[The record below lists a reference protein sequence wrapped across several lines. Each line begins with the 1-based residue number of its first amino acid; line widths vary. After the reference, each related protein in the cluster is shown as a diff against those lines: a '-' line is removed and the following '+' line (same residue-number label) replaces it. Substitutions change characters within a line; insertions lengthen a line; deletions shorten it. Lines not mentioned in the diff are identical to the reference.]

1 MSCHDAPGRTTNRNA
16 ERYRKN
22 ICSRGNHQFRIRRVF
37 SGFAGTLPDMD
48 TLTDDLCYQA
58 LKTRDAR
65 FDGRFY
71 TAVLTTGIFCR
82 PICPAVTPKRGNVR
96 FYSSAEAAMANGFR
110 PCLRCRPEAAPGSP
124 ASAGVHTTVARAVRL
139 VDEGVLDHGSV
150 SELAERLGI
159 TDRYLRQLY
168 KRHTGATPQQHAQA
182 RRLLRARQLIVDS
195 NLSMTEIA
203 DIAGFSSLRRFN
215 HTLKEA
221 YGNAPTAF
229 RRGLKAVDSTT
240 QRSAGDPFL
249 PRHDDLVLVLRA
261 RPPFDSEQLLTF
273 FRARAIPGLEAA
285 GPQHYARSL
294 CIGGQPGLVICR
306 PCADPPGVQVILR
319 GPARQAILEVSA
331 RVRRLL
337 DLDADL
343 PGISEHLGRDPMLR
357 PLINK
362 YPGLRVPGSW
372 DRFEF
377 AVRAILGQQVSIT
390 AARTLAG
397 RLVARYGAPVPDDLA
412 AGTGI
417 THLFPK
423 PEDLTNQPLNQLGM
437 PGSRADTLSRVA
449 ARFAEPGFAELDGDA
464 LLEQLTAMRGIGPWT
479 LHYLA
484 LRGLGDPDAFPASDL
499 GILKASSQL
508 GGPQDAKALTQH
520 AERWRPWRA
529 YAAQYLWTS
538 LITHPS
544 RQETTP

>member
-1 MSCHDAPGRTTNRNA
+1 MN
-16 ERYRKN
+16 
-22 ICSRGNHQFRIRRVF
+22 
-37 SGFAGTLPDMD
+37 

-96 FYSSAEAAMANGFR
+96 FYPSAEVAMANGFR
-110 PCLRCRPEAAPGSP
+110 PCMRCRPEAAPGSP

-139 VDEGVLDHGSV
+139 VNEGALDTGSV
-150 SELAERLGI
+150 SDLAARLGI

-203 DIAGFSSLRRFN
+203 DIAGFGSLRRFN
-215 HTLKEA
+215 HSMKQA

-229 RRGLKAVDSTT
+229 RRGPGLSGSTT
-240 QRSAGDPFL
+240 RRSLDDPFT
-249 PRHDDLVLVLRA
+249 PARDDLVLFLQARA
-261 RPPFDSEQLLTF
+261 PFNSETLLAF
-273 FRARAIPGLEAA
+273 FRARAIPGLETV
-285 GPQHYARSL
+285 GEEHYARSL

-306 PCADPPGVQVILR
+306 PQTEPPGVQVILR

-331 RVRRLL
+331 RVRRLF

-343 PGISEHLGRDPMLR
+343 PGINHHLGEDPLLA
-357 PLINK
+357 PLIEQQ
-362 YPGLRVPGSW
+362 PGLRVPGCW

-377 AVRAILGQQVSIT
+377 AVRAVLGQQISIT
-390 AARTLAG
+390 AARTIAG
-397 RLVARYGAPVPDDLA
+397 RLVARCGLPLSDDLA

-417 THLFPK
+417 THLFP
-423 PEDLTNQPLNQLGM
+423 QPADMAGQAMTELGL
-437 PGSRADTLSRVA
+437 PGRRADTLARVA
-449 ARFAEPGFAELDGDA
+449 GRFAETGFSELDGTT
-464 LLEQLTAMRGIGPWT
+464 LLEHLAALRGIGPWT
-479 LHYLA
+479 LNYLA
-484 LRGLGDPDAFPASDL
+484 LRALGDPDAFPANDL
-499 GILKASSQL
+499 GLLKASAQL
-508 GGPQDAKALTQH
+508 GGPQDAKALTRH

-529 YAAQYLWTS
+529 YAAQYLWSS
-538 LITHPS
+538 LSTPSS